1 MFRVFLLMILVG
13 AGCGPI
19 EYVTTV
25 TFQASRAVAQ
35 AKQARAESLAPYEY
49 TIAVESLH
57 KSRELAGHARW
68 QDALVFGKNALDYG
82 RKAESLAEEKRVRPD
97 EK

>member
-1 MFRVFLLMILVG
+1 MSLVG

-25 TFQASRAVAQ
+25 TFQASKAVAQ
-35 AKQARAESLAPYEY
+35 AKQARAETLAPYEY

-68 QDALVFGKNALDYG
+68 QDALVFGRSALDFG
-82 RKAESLAEEKRVRPD
+82 RKAETIAAEKRTRPD
-97 EK
+97 EKTE